1 LLVASGPRRFVF
13 RPFSFLYLG
22 VLFLLFVV
30 MGSVFTTFFR
40 NLMVEALGVPP
51 EAYGAVLF
59 LSLIGSYIN
68 IPLTTVEARVP
79 IYTYR
84 EVRFWMV
91 TWRLPQTEMG
101 IRRTYITIN
110 LGGAVVPILISAY
123 LVLWSIPA
131 HSPDVALSYLQLLA
145 VLAVVTYTTHRSSRI
160 VKGLGIATPMFG
172 PPVTTALTT
181 LLVDM
186 VSILSCPAQI
196 AYVGGTIGALIGAD
210 LLNLGKLPEIG
221 APVASIG
228 GAGTFDGIYLTG
240 LISVSLVLLLY

>member
-1 LLVASGPRRFVF
+1 MSIRPRRFVF

-22 VLFLLFVV
+22 ILFLLFLF
-30 MGSVFTTFFR
+30 MGSIFTTYFR
-40 NLMVEALGVPP
+40 SLLVEALGVPP
-51 EAYGAVLF
+51 EAYGAVLL
-59 LSLIGSYIN
+59 LSLVGSYIN

-84 EVRFWMV
+84 EVKFWMV
-91 TWRLPQTEMG
+91 TWRMPQVEMG
-101 IRRTYITIN
+101 VRRTYITVN
-110 LGGAVVPILISAY
+110 LGGAVVPVLISAY

-131 HSPDVALSYLQLLA
+131 HSPDLALSYIQLLA
-145 VLAVVTYTTHRSSRI
+145 VLAVVTITTHRSARI

-181 LLVDM
+181 LLVDIF
-186 VSILSCPAQI
+186 SPTSCPAQI
-196 AYVGGTIGALIGAD
+196 AYVGGTLGALIGAD
-210 LLNLGKLPEIG
+210 LLNLGKLPELG